1 MACAEDNRTPRSR
14 RGFGRVTTD
23 DATGFYVQMTRP
35 VVSRRSWQLAD
46 LSRTVD
52 DTMLALEY
60 DRLHLKAAPSRTER
74 RRLQRDLATII
85 DAVVTL
91 LVGGAREQTVRLS
104 SEREV
109 LVPDS
114 IVNALRRWSQ
124 NEGELKSSLERLASE
139 LRQRDEVD
147 SDLVEV
153 IDTISEAA
161 DVEATASMRPLMRQ

>member
-1 MACAEDNRTPRSR
+1 
-14 RGFGRVTTD
+14 
-23 DATGFYVQMTRP
+23 MTHP

-60 DRLHLKAAPSRTER
+60 SRLDLKAAPAPSER
-74 RRLQRDLATII
+74 RRLQHDLAIII

-91 LVGGAREQTVRLS
+91 LIQGEREQTVRLS

-109 LVPDS
+109 VVPTS
-114 IVNALRRWSQ
+114 IVDALRQWSN
-124 NEGELKSSLERLASE
+124 NEAKLKGSLERLASE
-139 LRQRDEVD
+139 LREQDDVD

-153 IDTISEAA
+153 LDTIAEAA
-161 DVEATASMRPLMRQ
+161 DLEATASMRPLMRQ